1 MSSKYILALGM
12 SGVLMMTACT
22 EPGAYPDDNQRT
34 RQGAI
39 IGAVAG
45 AVIGASANGSNDRDQ
60 ALKGAVIGGIGGAI
74 VGSILDAQAREL
86 RRDLPGNV
94 GVVRRGDE
102 LVVTMAQDLLF
113 ATDSSSLNPSQRGEL
128 RTVAQSLLNYPSTIV
143 YVVGHT
149 DNTASASYN
158 QDLSERR
165 AGAVAYELR
174 SGGVPGSRISV
185 FGRGESQ
192 PIATNQTPQG
202 RAQNRRVEIII
213 REQ

>member
-1 MSSKYILALGM
+1 MRNKSVFALGL
-12 SGVLMMTACT
+12 SGILLATACT
-22 EPGAYPDDNQRT
+22 DDGSSNDQYRRT
-34 RQGAI
+34 KQGAI
-39 IGAVAG
+39 IGAIGG
-45 AVIGASANGSNDRDQ
+45 AVVGAAANGSDDREQ

-74 VGSILDAQAREL
+74 VGSILDKQAQDL
-86 RRDLPGNV
+86 RRDLPANV
-94 GVVRRGDE
+94 GVDRRGDE

-113 ATDSSSLNPSQRGEL
+113 ATDSASLNYGQKDEL

-149 DNTASASYN
+149 DSTASAAYN

-165 AGAVAYELR
+165 AAAVAYELR
-174 SGGVPGSRISV
+174 LGGVPSGRISA

-192 PIATNQTPQG
+192 PIATNQTEAG
-202 RAQNRRVEIII
+202 KARNRRVEIII